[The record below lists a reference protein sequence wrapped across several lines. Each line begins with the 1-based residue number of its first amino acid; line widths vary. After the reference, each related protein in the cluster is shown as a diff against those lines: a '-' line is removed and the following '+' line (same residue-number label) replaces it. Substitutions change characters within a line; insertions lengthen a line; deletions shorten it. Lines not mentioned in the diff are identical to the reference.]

1 MYANI
6 NMTENE
12 IEDLSLNIKN
22 VKNIIGENK
31 IKKVIFVKNK
41 LINFVT

>member
-1 MYANI
+1 MHANI

>member
-1 MYANI
+1 
-6 NMTENE
+6 MTEDE
-12 IEDLSLNIKN
+12 MKDLSLNIKN